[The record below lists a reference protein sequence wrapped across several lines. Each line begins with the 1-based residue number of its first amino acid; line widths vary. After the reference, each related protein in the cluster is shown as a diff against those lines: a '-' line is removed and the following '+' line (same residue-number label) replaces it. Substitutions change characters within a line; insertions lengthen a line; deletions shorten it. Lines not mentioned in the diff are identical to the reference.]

1 MSFLHD
7 LYRGNI
13 NVSEYNTP
21 DTKEFKEAV
30 KASVQASSVFE
41 KTLTE
46 EQKALYEAY
55 NAVRAYLDDLEQED
69 YFCRGFKLAV
79 RMMKEAREWESE
91 WNNL

>member
-13 NVSEYNTP
+13 NVSEDNIP
-21 DTKEFKEAV
+21 DTEEFKAAV
-30 KASVQASSVFE
+30 KASVQASCIFE

-46 EQKALYEAY
+46 EQKMLYEAY
-55 NAVRAYLDDLEQED
+55 NAVRAHLDDLEQED

-79 RMMKEAREWESE
+79 RMMKEASEWESE
-91 WNNL
+91 WNSL

>member
-13 NVSEYNTP
+13 NVSGYDIP
-21 DTKEFKEAV
+21 DTEEFKAAV

-46 EQKALYEAY
+46 EQKTLYDAY
-55 NAVRAYLDDLEQED
+55 NAVRAHLDDLEQED

-79 RMMKEAREWESE
+79 RMMKEASEWESE
-91 WNNL
+91 WDSQ